1 MANTYS
7 RSGAGWRNYAAG
19 RLFSLAYVKSQET
32 NSAVAWA
39 VSAGKAG
46 APMRNGSF
54 AVPVPL
60 SLVTETA
67 AQIIGYVAPLH
78 IGRPGAAYAAV

>member
-1 MANTYS
+1 
-7 RSGAGWRNYAAG
+7 
-19 RLFSLAYVKSQET
+19 
-32 NSAVAWA
+32 
-39 VSAGKAG
+39 
-46 APMRNGSF
+46 MREGSF